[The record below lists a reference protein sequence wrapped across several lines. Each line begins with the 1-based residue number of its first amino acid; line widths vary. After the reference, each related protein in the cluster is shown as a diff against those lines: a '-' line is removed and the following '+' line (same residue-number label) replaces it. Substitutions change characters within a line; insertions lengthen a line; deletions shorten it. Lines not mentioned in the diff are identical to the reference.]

1 VPIERPRGGDPV
13 GAMTK
18 KSGRARAGRLPTQR
32 QLRVGEELRHLLAGI
47 LTRHELRDP
56 ALHDATITVTEV
68 RISPDLKSA
77 TAFVMPLGG
86 THVAEVLAALQRG
99 AGFMRGLIAREIELR
114 YVPALR
120 FVLDTTF
127 DHAGRIE
134 ALLHRPDVER
144 DLVSAI
150 ERGDDDQ
157 DGGESGDGA

>member
-1 VPIERPRGGDPV
+1 
-13 GAMTK
+13 MTK

-47 LTRHELRDP
+47 LARHELRDP
-56 ALHDATITVTEV
+56 ALHDAAITVTEV

-86 THVAEVLAALQRG
+86 AHVPEVLAALHRG
-99 AGFMRGLIAREIELR
+99 AGFMRGLIARAIDLR

-120 FVLDTTF
+120 FELDTTF
-127 DHAGRIE
+127 DHASRIE

-144 DLVSAI
+144 DIVSAK
-150 ERGDDDQ
+150 Q
-157 DGGESGDGA
+157 DGGENDGGGETGDGA

>member
-1 VPIERPRGGDPV
+1 
-13 GAMTK
+13 MTK
-18 KSGRARAGRLPTQR
+18 KSGRARAGRAPTQR

-47 LTRHELRDP
+47 LARHELRDP
-56 ALHDATITVTEV
+56 ALHDATVTVTEV

-86 THVAEVLAALQRG
+86 THVPEVLAALQRG

-127 DHAGRIE
+127 DHASRIE
-134 ALLHRPDVER
+134 ALLHRPHVER
-144 DLVSAI
+144 DIVGAN
-150 ERGDDDQ
+150 EPGDGDDH
-157 DGGESGDGA
+157 DGDESGDGA

>member
-1 VPIERPRGGDPV
+1 
-13 GAMTK
+13 MTK

-47 LTRHELRDP
+47 LARHELHDP
-56 ALHDATITVTEV
+56 ALHDATVTVTEV

-86 THVAEVLAALQRG
+86 VHVPEVLAALQRG
-99 AGFMRGLIAREIELR
+99 AGFMRGLIAREMDLR

-127 DHAGRIE
+127 DHASRIE

-144 DLVSAI
+144 DIVGAAG
-150 ERGDDDQ
+150 RGDGDD
-157 DGGESGDGA
+157 ESADGA